1 MSSSCHHYCEICEKN
16 YSSRQSLYRHK
27 KTIHGLNDKKSPK
40 SNPFQ
45 GKSHPKVT
53 QNDYNGHPKVNM
65 QEMNE
70 DEIVSHLFCK
80 YCNKKYKFKQG
91 KSRHEKKCPKRE
103 DTDSIKKE
111 YDTLKH
117 ELLKLIKRNCKIH
130 PNTLKKMCRDNNI
143 TIDNSIINNN
153 NQKINNTV
161 NNNTVNNNQQITNN
175 VQILTFGFEGDAIHE
190 TLTRKEKIN
199 ILKSGR
205 GSLLKLVKHVHFNDD
220 LPQFKNFA
228 ITNLNNPYAYKY
240 NSKKNQFLACTK
252 DELLEELID
261 MRTMDIDE
269 FYNTYEN
276 HIDDN
281 KKRAIQEL
289 IKDMEDFEGKEYA
302 EMKHQFKFLVYNST
316 KNTNVAMIN

>member
-1 MSSSCHHYCEICEKN
+1 MSSSRHHYCEICQKN
-16 YSSRQSLYRHK
+16 YSSRQSLFRHK
-27 KTIHGLNDKKSPK
+27 KNIHDPSSEKSTK
-40 SNPFQ
+40 SKPFQ
-45 GKSHPKVT
+45 EKSKPKVN

-65 QEMNE
+65 SKLNE
-70 DEIVSHLFCK
+70 GVDVSYLFCK
-80 YCNKKYKFKQG
+80 YCNKKYKFKQS
-91 KSRHEKKCPKRE
+91 KSRHEKKCPKKE
-103 DTDSIKKE
+103 DMDSIKKE
-111 YDTLKH
+111 YDVLKQ

-153 NQKINNTV
+153 QQIT
-161 NNNTVNNNQQITNN
+161 NNNQRITNNNQQITNN
-175 VQILTFGFEGDAIHE
+175 VQILTFGYEGDAIHE
-190 TLTRKEKIN
+190 ALTKKDKIK

-205 GSLLKLVKHVHFNDD
+205 GSLLQLVKHVHFNDD

-228 ITNLNNPYAYKY
+228 ITNLNNPYAYRY
-240 NSKKNQFLACTK
+240 NSDKNQFLACTK

-289 IKDMEDFEGKEYA
+289 IKDMEDFEGKEYS

-316 KNTNVAMIN
+316 KSTDVSMIE